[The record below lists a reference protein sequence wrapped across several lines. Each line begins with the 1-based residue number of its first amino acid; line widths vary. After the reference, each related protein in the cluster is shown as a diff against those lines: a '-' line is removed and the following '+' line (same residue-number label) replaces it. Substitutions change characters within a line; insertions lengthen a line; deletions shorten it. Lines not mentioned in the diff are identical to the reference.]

1 MTEVSAHIAKRQASR
16 TDGAVFYFSCSM
28 ESPVAT
34 TFAHSVLRH
43 ILNGSDHRQAKLI
56 TNTFLSTLL
65 LKILER
71 DQSRFQDDD
80 SSIMTVEK
88 ILNAS
93 DGELLGALIKT
104 VVKIKHI
111 QDTPIIIDGIDKI
124 GQDGALF
131 IRNFCSQMIASPKF
145 KVLLTC
151 RPDPDIK
158 TLVSG
163 VPCIEYDKERKGLE
177 HPLH

>member
-1 MTEVSAHIAKRQASR
+1 LLVEAQTEKSTFIDLLPTTNQKGHISRISAINPEDPKLCWILRNADFKVWESANSSQVLWLFGGPPGCAMTEVSAHIAKQQASW

-111 QDTPIIIDGIDKI
+111 
-124 GQDGALF
+124 
-131 IRNFCSQMIASPKF
+131 
-145 KVLLTC
+145 
-151 RPDPDIK
+151 
-158 TLVSG
+158 
-163 VPCIEYDKERKGLE
+163 
-177 HPLH
+177 